1 MPKVI
6 DFNAAKE
13 KAHEK
18 LESTSSIEFL
28 SLDDAM
34 DILRNIALSTRQDLS
49 QLITKAE
56 HTLNI
61 EYWDIPDFRAFLIDV
76 INLLDHDEIEL
87 QNWINQKLTEIKH
100 HTSCFK
106 KTIKTPEQLL
116 SELVYD
122 IAVNGFDVP
131 WKHDDPIAFAASL
144 YWVSCGFYDGSQPIS
159 LNHFIYGAIVG
170 RYDFDAHYA
179 AIEEES
185 RKICATW
192 FSEKMTRESSHFA
205 VLMMDGNVIEFSHLN
220 AISLF
225 NETADSPSHLT
236 ANLAVPEENL
246 ITKKELNRYAKR
258 IIHDGMMVITLN
270 NVVCK
275 AISDGSSWL
284 EGELEND
291 AYRLDKGKVSINL
304 RHVIR
309 HESGKNGEQILFL
322 NVSSLG
328 LPEKDFFGEEESITV
343 ILREAV
349 MFFEIL

>member
-18 LESTSSIEFL
+18 LESASSMELL
-28 SLDDAM
+28 SLNDAM
-34 DILRNIALSTRQDLS
+34 DVLRNIALSTRQDLS
-49 QLITKAE
+49 KLISKAE
-56 HTLNI
+56 NTLDI
-61 EYWDIPDFRAFLIDV
+61 QFWDMSDFRVFLIDV
-76 INLLDHDEIEL
+76 INILENDTTEI
-87 QNWINQKLTEIKH
+87 QYWIDQKLTEIKN
-100 HTSCFK
+100 HTRLFK
-106 KTIKTPEQLL
+106 NNQKTPEQYL

-131 WKHDDPIAFAASL
+131 WKPNDPLSFSASL
-144 YWVSCGFYDGSQPIS
+144 YWVSCGFYDGSEPIS
-159 LNHFIYGAIVG
+159 FNHFIYGAIVG

-185 RKICATW
+185 RQICATW
-192 FSEKMTRESSHFA
+192 FTEKMTREIGHFA

-246 ITKKELNRYAKR
+246 MTKKELNRYAKR

-322 NVSSLG
+322 NIGSLG
-328 LPEKDFFGEEESITV
+328 LPEKDFFDEEESITV